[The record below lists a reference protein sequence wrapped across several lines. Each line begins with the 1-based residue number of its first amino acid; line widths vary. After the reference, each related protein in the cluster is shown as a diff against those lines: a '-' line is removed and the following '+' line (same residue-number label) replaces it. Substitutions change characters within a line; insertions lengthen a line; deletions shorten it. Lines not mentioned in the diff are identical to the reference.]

1 MSIFQNVDWVTSLTM
16 VVCLAVIFA
25 IVNVRL
31 RLSLLRKQAK
41 QLSEDVQRLTMWS
54 KRRRLNQLKAAQQK
68 ADKHKLPPDVD
79 PLR

>member
-31 RLSLLRKQAK
+31 RLSLLRKEAK
-41 QLSEDVQRLTMWS
+41 QLSEDVQRLKMWS
-54 KRRRLNQLKAAQQK
+54 EERRLSQLKAAPTK
-68 ADKHKLPPDVD
+68 KTSNTSYRLPSNST
-79 PLR
+79 

>member
-31 RLSLLRKQAK
+31 RLSLLRKQAR

-54 KRRRLNQLKAAQQK
+54 TKRRLSQLKAAQQK
-68 ADKHKLPPDVD
+68 GQTNTSYRLTQTH
-79 PLR
+79 

>member
-31 RLSLLRKQAK
+31 RLSLLRKEAK
-41 QLSEDVQRLTMWS
+41 QRLTMWQR
-54 KRRRLNQLKAAQQK
+54 K
-68 ADKHKLPPDVD
+68 DV
-79 PLR
+79 LAN

>member
-31 RLSLLRKQAK
+31 RLSLLRKEAK
-41 QLSEDVQRLTMWS
+41 QLSEDVQRLKMWS
-54 KRRRLNQLKAAQQK
+54 EERRLSQLKAAQQNRQQTQVT
-68 ADKHKLPPDVD
+68 A
-79 PLR
+79 